1 MEGKKRTDNIWLC
14 PDGKYRWVYEFHM
27 MKNPMILL
35 TVLKVFGIAAAVVAL
50 FAFAID
56 LFDDWQITLPDP
68 DNLKILLIV
77 AAVFVG
83 LIFLSYL
90 ILSGIYGWK
99 YEVLFEM
106 DEEGINHKQQEKH
119 VKKSELI
126 GAITAIAG
134 IASGRPGVVGTGIL
148 AASRTSM
155 LTCFDDVKELEI
167 LPKQHLIRLNETL
180 NRNQVY
186 AADEDFA
193 FVADY
198 IKTRCRNAKV
208 KL

>member
-106 DEEGINHKQQEKH
+106 DEESITHIQMPKQY
-119 VKKSELI
+119 KKAE
-126 GAITAIAG
+126 AIAW
-134 IASGRPGVVGTGIL
+134 ITGMAGALTGSLTTLGAGL
-148 AASRTSM
+148 AASSGNVSTSE
-155 LTCFDDVKELEI
+155 FDSVK
-167 LPKQHLIRLNETL
+167 RLVRRKRMHTIKVNSPF

-186 AADEDFA
+186 AETD
-193 FVADY
+193 ADY
-198 IKTRCRNAKV
+198 EFVWTFLKEHCPNARA
-208 KL
+208 

>member
-35 TVLKVFGIAAAVVAL
+35 TVLKVFGIAAAIVAL

-77 AAVFVG
+77 AAVFIG
-83 LIFLSYL
+83 IIFVSYL
-90 ILSGIYGWK
+90 ILAGIYGWK

-106 DEEGINHKQQEKH
+106 DDESVSHIQMPKQY
-119 VKKSELI
+119 KKAEAI
-126 GAITAIAG
+126 AWITAIKPKTTPTAPL
-134 IASGRPGVVGTGIL
+134 ALVPSCPTNAVSTIL
-148 AASRTSM
+148 YMLVTSM
-155 LTCFDDVKELEI
+155 LIIVGIDNVIINLWTGVSVIFLYCSSRISAISNFLFF
-167 LPKQHLIRLNETL
+167 HH
-180 NRNQVY
+180 
-186 AADEDFA
+186 
-193 FVADY
+193 
-198 IKTRCRNAKV
+198 
-208 KL
+208 